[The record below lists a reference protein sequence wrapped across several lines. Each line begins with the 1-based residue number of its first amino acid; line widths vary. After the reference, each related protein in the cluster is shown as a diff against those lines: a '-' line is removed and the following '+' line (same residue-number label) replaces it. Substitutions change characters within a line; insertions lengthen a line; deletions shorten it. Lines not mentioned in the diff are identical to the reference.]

1 MEKLWK
7 GRSDAELN
15 RAAHDFNASIHI
27 DQELY
32 EEDILGSIAH
42 AVMLGETGIIKVGE
56 SHLIVAELKSIL
68 ADIESG
74 ELVIDPTSEDIHS
87 FIEITLTERIGD
99 IGKHLHTGRS
109 RNDQVALDFRMYIHR
124 RLQKICHALETL
136 ILTFADLAEA
146 HTETIMPGYTHLQ
159 RAQPVTFG
167 HYLMAYAAMF
177 LRDIERIDD
186 AEKRL
191 LVSPLGAGA
200 LAGTTHPIDRKMTQ
214 QLLGFQKIAQ
224 NSIDAVS
231 DRDFAI
237 ETAFILSLI
246 MAHLSRLSE
255 EIILFSS
262 WEFGFL
268 FLSEQFSTGSSIM
281 PQKKNPDIAE
291 LSRGKTGRVYG
302 SLMALLTLI
311 KGLPLAYNKDMQEDK
326 ELLIDALDTVSA
338 CLPLT
343 CDMLLSM
350 TVHKERM
357 LKAAEEGYLNATDCA
372 DYLSKK
378 GMPFRESYELTGRIV
393 AYAQEQ
399 EKVLEELSL
408 DEYQVF
414 SPLFEEDI
422 FHAITLIEC
431 VKARKS
437 EGGTSPESVM
447 TQIGEVRDR
456 LTDRNHSNV
465 IEQLA

>member
-1 MEKLWK
+1 
-7 GRSDAELN
+7 
-15 RAAHDFNASIHI
+15 
-27 DQELY
+27 
-32 EEDILGSIAH
+32 
-42 AVMLGETGIIKVGE
+42 
-56 SHLIVAELKSIL
+56 
-68 ADIESG
+68 
-74 ELVIDPTSEDIHS
+74 
-87 FIEITLTERIGD
+87 
-99 IGKHLHTGRS
+99 
-109 RNDQVALDFRMYIHR
+109 
-124 RLQKICHALETL
+124 
-136 ILTFADLAEA
+136 
-146 HTETIMPGYTHLQ
+146 
-159 RAQPVTFG
+159 
-167 HYLMAYAAMF
+167 
-177 LRDIERIDD
+177 
-186 AEKRL
+186 
-191 LVSPLGAGA
+191 
-200 LAGTTHPIDRKMTQ
+200 MTQ

-262 WEFGFL
+262 CEFGFL
-268 FLSEQFSTGSSIM
+268 SLSEQFSTGSSIM

-326 ELLIDALDTVSA
+326 ELLIDALDTVLA

-343 CDMLLSM
+343 RDMLLSM
-350 TVHKERM
+350 TVKKERM

-408 DEYQVF
+408 DEYQEF
-414 SPLFEEDI
+414 SQLFEEDI
-422 FHAITLIEC
+422 FHAIALIEC

-447 TQIGEVRDR
+447 TQIEEVRDR
-456 LTDRNHSNV
+456 LTDRNYSNV
-465 IEQLA
+465 IE